1 MVETPL
7 SKKLNEDMKTAMKS
21 GDKDRLETI
30 RMLKA
35 GLQKV
40 LIEKGAAVTGDDEL
54 AWLVVESKRRKEAI
68 DMFAKGGRQDLADK
82 EAKELEVINEFLP
95 KQLSDDELKGIVE
108 EAVKSTGAASAKDM
122 GKVMGAI
129 MPKVK
134 GKADGKKIQEMVKAI
149 LGQ

>member
-7 SKKLNEDMKTAMKS
+7 SKKLNEDMKAAMKG
-21 GDKDRLETI
+21 GDKERLETI

-40 LIEKGAAVTGDDEL
+40 LIEKGAGVTGDDEL
-54 AWLVVESKRRKEAI
+54 AWLVVESKRRKEAME
-68 DMFAKGGRQDLADK
+68 MFAKGGRQDLADK

-95 KQLSDDELKGIVE
+95 KQLSDNELKVIVE
-108 EAVKSTGAASAKDM
+108 EAVKASGASSAKDM
-122 GKVMGAI
+122 GRVMGVI

-149 LGQ
+149 LGP